1 MKNISSKAEK
11 VVIWSSKDDP
21 VVPYQHSVRIQSQI
35 VGSQLRM
42 FEDKGHFNQAEFPEL
57 IQEIRKK

>member
-1 MKNISSKAEK
+1 M
-11 VVIWSSKDDP
+11 IWSSKDDP
-21 VVPYQHSVRIQSQI
+21 VVPYQHSVRIHSRI
-35 VGSQLRM
+35 AGSQLRM

>member
-1 MKNISSKAEK
+1 M
-11 VVIWSSKDDP
+11 IWTSKDDP
-21 VVPYQHSVRIQSQI
+21 IVPYQHSVRIQSQI
-35 VGSQLRM
+35 AGSQPRI

>member
-1 MKNISSKAEK
+1 M
-11 VVIWSSKDDP
+11 IWSSKDDP
-21 VVPYQHSVRIQSQI
+21 TVPYQHSVRIQSQI

-42 FEDKGHFNQAEFPEL
+42 FEDKGHFNQLEFPEL

>member
-1 MKNISSKAEK
+1 MRNVSWKAEK
-11 VVIWSSKDDP
+11 IVIWSSKDDP

-35 VGSQLRM
+35 AGSQLRM

-57 IQEIRKK
+57 IQEIKKK

>member
-11 VVIWSSKDDP
+11 IVIWSSKDDP
-21 VVPYQHSVRIQSQI
+21 VVPYQHSVRIHSQI
-35 VGSQLRM
+35 AGSQLRM